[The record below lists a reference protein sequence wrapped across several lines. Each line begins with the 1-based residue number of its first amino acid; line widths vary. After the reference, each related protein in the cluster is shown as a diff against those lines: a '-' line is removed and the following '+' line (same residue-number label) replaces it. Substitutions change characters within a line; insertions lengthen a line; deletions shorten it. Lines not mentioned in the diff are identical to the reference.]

1 MHTEDVIFTKR
12 KFEGFD
18 SLNNFFGDDKTALDD
33 YIYQIKNKI
42 FIDTSR
48 WVSSSGIYLLKL
60 IVDFFQSKRDGNYN
74 IILGLGQGMG
84 GKYSKDENFLVF
96 MVDVHR
102 RILPIEN
109 NIFDFNDIDIDF
121 IHNSLEKEGYKS
133 INSDFFWHSAAMRY
147 LEDLAKPMPIM
158 DKLDREERDIFKGV
172 F

>member
-18 SLNNFFGDDKTALDD
+18 GLSNFFDDQVSLDD

-42 FIDTSR
+42 LDDTSL
-48 WVSSSGIYLLKL
+48 WLASCGVELLKL
-60 IVDFFQSKRDGNYN
+60 VVDFFHSKRDGNYD
-74 IILGLGQGMG
+74 IKLGLGQGMG

-102 RILPIEN
+102 RILPIQN
-109 NIFDFNDIDIDF
+109 KIFDFNDIDIDF

-147 LEDLAKPMPIM
+147 LEDLTKPMPIM
-158 DKLDREERDIFKGV
+158 DKLDKEERDIFKGV